1 MKSGEIL
8 GIGAV
13 IAIILGVLLA
23 VAGPGSKFGT
33 GWQYLTGGSVASN
46 VQQSNLPPASGS
58 SVVGAPS
65 LTAQQV
71 DAILSNAGSPAAG
84 TGPVFVADSLQ
95 YGIDDAYALGF
106 FKHESSF
113 GQNGIAAQTLS
124 IGNIVC
130 TPGYSCIGRFR
141 AYPSWQA
148 GIDDWFKL
156 IKNVYVGQWGA
167 TTVEAIIPHYAPSSD
182 NNDEAGYISAVE
194 SDVNAWRQS

>member
-1 MKSGEIL
+1 MKTGELIGVGAIIAIVL
-8 GIGAV
+8 GILMTAM
-13 IAIILGVLLA
+13 
-23 VAGPGSKFGT
+23 GPGSRFGT
-33 GWQYLTGGSVASN
+33 GWSYLMGGHSS
-46 VQQSNLPPASGS
+46 VQQSSLPPASGS
-58 SVVGAPS
+58 SIVGSPS
-65 LTAQQV
+65 LTAQQI
-71 DAILSNAGSPAAG
+71 DKILANAGSPAAG
-84 TGPVFVADSLQ
+84 TGAVFLADSLQ
-95 YGIDDAYALGF
+95 YGIDDAYALAF
-106 FKHESSF
+106 FHHESSF
-113 GQNGIAAQTLS
+113 GTSGAAAQTLS

-130 TPGYSCIGRFR
+130 TLGYSCIGRFR